1 MFANKI
7 KISIPLSN
15 NSFSSEALWAEQV
28 GENAFKLLNIP
39 IFAFGY
45 AEGDIVLC
53 EQNQDWLQVI
63 GLEKDS
69 GNGTL
74 RLILSEEESKDVQHI
89 LDELESVGCT
99 YEKASSKLV
108 AVTVPPNL
116 KILFS
121 QLSNFLN
128 NTDDEVLS
136 GWEIAKQFI
145 RNE

>member
-1 MFANKI
+1 MVNKM
-7 KISIPLSN
+7 KIRIPLPT
-15 NSFSSEALWAEQV
+15 NSGETLWAEQV
-28 GENAFKLLNIP
+28 GENLFRLLNIP
-39 IFAFGY
+39 FFAVGY
-45 AEGDIVLC
+45 AEGDIVHC

-74 RLILSEEESKDVQHI
+74 RLIFSQEESKDVQPI

-116 KILFS
+116 KIPFS
-121 QLSNFLN
+121 QLSSFLN
-128 NTDDEVLS
+128 STKDEIMS
-136 GWEIAKQFI
+136 GWEVAKKFT
-145 RNE
+145 RDE

>member
-1 MFANKI
+1 MNKI
-7 KISIPLSN
+7 KIRISLPTN
-15 NSFSSEALWAEQV
+15 SSETLWAEQV
-28 GENAFKLLNIP
+28 GENLFRLLNIP
-39 IFAFGY
+39 FFAFGY
-45 AEGDIVLC
+45 AEGDIIRS
-53 EQNQDWLQVI
+53 EHQQGWNQVV

-74 RLILSEEESKDVQHI
+74 RLIFAQDENRDIQEI

-116 KILFS
+116 EIPFS

-128 NTDDEVLS
+128 GTKDEIMS
-136 GWEIAKQFI
+136 GWEVAKQFT
-145 RNE
+145 RKE

>member
-1 MFANKI
+1 MVNKM
-7 KISIPLSN
+7 KIRIPLST
-15 NSFSSEALWAEQV
+15 NSGETLWAEQV
-28 GENAFKLLNIP
+28 GENLFRLLNIP
-39 IFAFGY
+39 FFAVGY
-45 AEGDIVLC
+45 AEGDIVRC

-74 RLILSEEESKDVQHI
+74 RLIFSQEESKDVQPI

-116 KILFS
+116 KIPFS

-128 NTDDEVLS
+128 GTKDEIMS
-136 GWEIAKQFI
+136 GWEVAKKFT
-145 RNE
+145 RDE